1 MASTP
6 PRPAPGRLRQGIVF
20 RFRDADT
27 RFGVSRR
34 TTTRLA
40 KQLGLTETEV
50 IHFAIAQLAREQLP
64 AYASDDAALTPE
76 QMDRIKQMEPQGR
89 MRAVESLF

>member
-1 MASTP
+1 MPSTP
-6 PRPAPGRLRQGIVF
+6 ARSSAAHLRQGMVF
-20 RFRDADT
+20 RFRDSDT

-40 KQLGLTETEV
+40 KQLGMTETEV

-64 AYASDDAALTPE
+64 AYEPDDAALSRK
-76 QMDRIKQMEPQGR
+76 QLDRIKQLEPQGR
-89 MRAVESLF
+89 MRTVERLF

>member
-6 PRPAPGRLRQGIVF
+6 NRPSPARVRQGMVF

-34 TTTRLA
+34 TTSRLA
-40 KQLGLTETEV
+40 KQLGMTETEV

-64 AYASDDAALTPE
+64 AYQPDDAALTRKQLE
-76 QMDRIKQMEPQGR
+76 IIKRMEPQGR
-89 MRAVESLF
+89 MNTAESLF

>member
-1 MASTP
+1 MSSTST
-6 PRPAPGRLRQGIVF
+6 RSSSTRLRQGMVL
-20 RFRDADT
+20 RFRDSDT

-40 KQLGLTETEV
+40 KLLGMTETEV

-64 AYASDDAALTPE
+64 AYEPDDAALTRK
-76 QMDRIKQMEPQGR
+76 QMDRIIQMEPQGR
-89 MRAVESLF
+89 MRTVESLF

>member
-6 PRPAPGRLRQGIVF
+6 ARSSSARLRQGIVF

-40 KQLGLTETEV
+40 KQLGMTETEV

-64 AYASDDAALTPE
+64 AYAPDDAALTPG
-76 QMDRIKQMEPQGR
+76 QVDRIKKMEPQGR
-89 MRAVESLF
+89 MRTVESLF

>member
-1 MASTP
+1 MASNPT
-6 PRPAPGRLRQGIVF
+6 RSSAAHLRQGMVF

-34 TTTRLA
+34 TTARLA
-40 KQLGLTETEV
+40 KQLGMTETEV

-64 AYASDDAALTPE
+64 TYEPDDAALTPKQLE
-76 QMDRIKQMEPQGR
+76 RIRRLEPQGR
-89 MRAVESLF
+89 MRTAESLL

>member
-1 MASTP
+1 MPSTP
-6 PRPAPGRLRQGIVF
+6 TRSSAARPRQGMVF
-20 RFRDADT
+20 RFRDTDT

-40 KQLGLTETEV
+40 KHLGMTETEV

-64 AYASDDAALTPE
+64 AYQADDATLSSK
-76 QMDRIKQMEPQGR
+76 QLDRIKQLEPQGR
-89 MRAVESLF
+89 LRTTESLF

>member
-1 MASTP
+1 MASIPT
-6 PRPAPGRLRQGIVF
+6 RSSAARLRQGMVF
-20 RFRDADT
+20 RFRDTDT

-40 KQLGLTETEV
+40 KQLGMTETEV

-64 AYASDDAALTPE
+64 AYQPDDAALTRK
-76 QMDRIKQMEPQGR
+76 QMDRIRQMEPQGR
-89 MRAVESLF
+89 MRAVETLF

>member
-6 PRPAPGRLRQGIVF
+6 SRPAPDRLRQGIVF
-20 RFRDADT
+20 RFRDTDT

-40 KQLGLTETEV
+40 KQLGMTETEV
-50 IHFAIAQLAREQLP
+50 IHFAVARLAREQLP
-64 AYASDDAALTPE
+64 AYAPDDAALTAK
-76 QMDRIKQMEPQGR
+76 QVKRIKQMEPQGR
-89 MRAVESLF
+89 MRTVESLF

>member
-1 MASTP
+1 MPPTP
-6 PRPAPGRLRQGIVF
+6 SRSSSARLRQGMVF
-20 RFRDADT
+20 RFRDTDT

-40 KQLGLTETEV
+40 KQLGMTETEV

-64 AYASDDAALTPE
+64 AYEADDTALSSKQLE
-76 QMDRIKQMEPQGR
+76 RIKQIEPQGR
-89 MRAVESLF
+89 MRTTESLF